1 MNYQWLLFDAD
12 NTLFDYDK
20 AEAAALANSFQ
31 QFGLD
36 FDQTTGA
43 QYRTINAQ
51 IWHDYELGH
60 ITQQDLR
67 AERFRRLFTA
77 VHLPTDAEA
86 FSRQYLVNLS
96 QAGHL
101 LDGAEALLRRLA
113 ASYHIAI
120 ITNGI
125 ADVQRPRLAA
135 SSIHDLV
142 EAFVISE
149 EVGVAKPDPAI
160 FDVAFARM
168 GQPAKSEVLIIG
180 DSLSSD
186 MQGGL
191 NYGIDTCWYNP
202 AGKTASLPVTYEI
215 RQLDELLS
223 ILTEREA

>member
-1 MNYQWLLFDAD
+1 M
-12 NTLFDYDK
+12 
-20 AEAAALANSFQ
+20 
-31 QFGLD
+31 
-36 FDQTTGA
+36 
-43 QYRTINAQ
+43 
-51 IWHDYELGH
+51 
-60 ITQQDLR
+60 
-67 AERFRRLFTA
+67 
-77 VHLPTDAEA
+77 
-86 FSRQYLVNLS
+86 
-96 QAGHL
+96 
-101 LDGAEALLRRLA
+101 
-113 ASYHIAI
+113 
-120 ITNGI
+120 
-125 ADVQRPRLAA
+125 
-135 SSIHDLV
+135 

>member
-1 MNYQWLLFDAD
+1 MNYRWLLFDAD

-36 FDQTTGA
+36 FDQATGA

-77 VHLPTDAEA
+77 VHLTVDAEA

-101 LDGAEALLRRLA
+101 LDGAETLLRRLA

-125 ADVQRPRLAA
+125 ASVQRPRLTA
-135 SSIHDLV
+135 SPIHDLV

-168 GQPAKSEVLIIG
+168 GQPAKAKVLIIG

-202 AGKTASLPVTYEI
+202 AGKPASLPVTYTI
-215 RQLDELLS
+215 RRLDELLN
-223 ILTEREA
+223 ILTEKEA

>member
-1 MNYQWLLFDAD
+1 MTYTWLLFDAD
-12 NTLFDYDK
+12 NTLFDYDT
-20 AEAAALANSFQ
+20 AEATALANSFQ

-77 VHLPTDAEA
+77 VNLAVDAEA

-96 QAGHL
+96 QASHL

-113 ASYHIAI
+113 ARYHIAI

-125 ADVQRPRLAA
+125 ASVQRPRLAA
-135 SSIHDLV
+135 SPIHDLV

-168 GQPAKSEVLIIG
+168 GQPAKAEVLIIG

-202 AGKTASLPVTYEI
+202 AGKLASLPVTYEI
-215 RQLDELLS
+215 RQLEELHS
-223 ILTEREA
+223 ILTEKEA

>member
-20 AEAAALANSFQ
+20 AEATALANSFQ

-101 LDGAEALLRRLA
+101 LEGVEALLRRLA

-135 SSIHDLV
+135 SPIHDLV

-168 GQPAKSEVLIIG
+168 GQPAKAEVLIIG

-202 AGKTASLPVTYEI
+202 AGKPATLPVTYTI
-215 RQLDELLS
+215 RQLDELHR
-223 ILTEREA
+223 ILTEEEA